1 MALPVATLN
10 LNTSFHKS
18 LGYCPYEMMFGR
30 NTMRNRNVLLEDS
43 FTPTDLYAQVLKK
56 QLEDVHT
63 DAITAQIRNIDWSRP
78 HFDARH
84 RPRNF
89 EVGDLVFVRIG
100 GRKPKLAHQCSGPFK
115 VTNRKNDIYKLESQD
130 RRTQITRHTSSLK
143 PYHGDPLRSTA
154 PLRPVTYQ
162 GAR

>member
-1 MALPVATLN
+1 

-30 NTMRNRNVLLEDS
+30 NTMRNRNELLEDS

-89 EVGDLVFVRIG
+89 EVGDLVLVRIG
-100 GRKPKLAHQCSGPFK
+100 GRKPQLAHLLSLDRILWTVQSHKQERRHLQIRESRP
-115 VTNRKNDIYKLESQD
+115 TNTNHE
-130 RRTQITRHTSSLK
+130 TH
-143 PYHGDPLRSTA
+143 
-154 PLRPVTYQ
+154 
-162 GAR
+162 